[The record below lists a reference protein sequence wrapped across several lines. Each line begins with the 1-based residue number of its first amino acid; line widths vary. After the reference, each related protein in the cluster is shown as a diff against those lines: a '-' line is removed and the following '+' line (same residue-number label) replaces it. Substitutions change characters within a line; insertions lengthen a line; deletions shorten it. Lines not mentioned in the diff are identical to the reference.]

1 LRRSSSRSAAPVLD
15 PHDIERPASKPRTMI
30 TQRIAVVTGASS
42 GIGAAT
48 ARELAA
54 QGFHL
59 VVTARRRDRLDAVA
73 AEIGATAFTLDVRD
87 PVAIEAFGSALR
99 ARFGRVDVLVNNAGL
114 ALGLEPLGQAVDDDW
129 VRMLETNV
137 LGVARMTRALL
148 PLLRVP
154 PRAHIVNIGSTAG
167 IETYAGGGGYTSS
180 KHALRAITQTLR
192 LELNGEPIRVT
203 EVAPG
208 MTSTEFSSIRFKGDA
223 ERADAVYA
231 GVTPLSAEDI
241 AGCVGFAVSRP
252 AHVNVD
258 FLVVR
263 PIAQATAYQVAR
275 SKSD

>member
-1 LRRSSSRSAAPVLD
+1 MRRPT
-15 PHDIERPASKPRTMI
+15 SKHRNMS

-48 ARELAA
+48 ARELAG

-59 VVTARRRDRLDAVA
+59 VVTARRRDRLDALA

-87 PVAIEAFGSALR
+87 RPAIEDFGAALR
-99 ARFGRVDVLVNNAGL
+99 TRFGRVDVLVNNAGL
-114 ALGLEPLGQAVDDDW
+114 ALGREPLGETVDDDW

-137 LGVARMTRALL
+137 LGVARVTRELL

-154 PRAHIVNIGSTAG
+154 ARAHIVNIGSVAG
-167 IETYAGGGGYTSS
+167 FDVYKGGAGYTSS

-208 MTSTEFSSIRFKGDA
+208 MTLTEFSITRFKGDA
-223 ERADAVYA
+223 GKADEVYS
-231 GVTPLSAEDI
+231 GVEPLAAEDI

-252 AHVNVD
+252 PHVNID

-263 PIAQATAYQVAR
+263 PLAQATSYQVAR
-275 SKSD
+275 KP

>member
-1 LRRSSSRSAAPVLD
+1 MTNGSPMK
-15 PHDIERPASKPRTMI
+15 E
-30 TQRIAVVTGASS
+30 QRIAVVTGASS

-48 ARELAA
+48 AHELAR
-54 QGFHL
+54 QGFHV

-87 PVAIEAFGSALR
+87 RTAIEAFGEALR
-99 ARFGRVDVLVNNAGL
+99 AQFGRVNVLVNNAGL
-114 ALGLEPLGQAVDDDW
+114 ALGREPIGEMVDDDW

-137 LGVARMTRALL
+137 LGVARVTRALL

-154 PRAHIVNIGSTAG
+154 ANAHIVNIGSIAG
-167 IETYAGGGGYTSS
+167 FEVYAGGAGYASS

-208 MTSTEFSSIRFKGDA
+208 MTLTEFSITRFKGDA
-223 ERADAVYA
+223 GKADEVYT
-231 GVTPLSAEDI
+231 GMQPLSPDDI

-252 AHVNVD
+252 PHVNVD
-258 FLVVR
+258 FIVVR
-263 PIAQATAYQVAR
+263 PIAQAAAYQVAR
-275 SKSD
+275 KP